1 MKELITRFN
10 LASPT
15 FFVKIQKLGVLLSA
29 LSVVLLGLQAQMPTI
44 EVPALVYKVAEYF
57 AVAGGVAATIAK
69 LTVADPTQIQK

>member
-10 LASPT
+10 LASPS

-29 LSVVLLGLQAQMPTI
+29 LSVVLLGLQAQMPTV
-44 EVPALVYKVAEYF
+44 EVPVIVYKIAEYL

>member
-15 FFVKIQKLGVLLSA
+15 FFIKIQKIGVILSA
-29 LSVVLLGLQAQMPTI
+29 LSVVLLGLQSQMPTVEI
-44 EVPALVYKVAEYF
+44 PQIVYKIAEYL

-69 LTVADPTQIQK
+69 LTVADPTQIK

>member
-1 MKELITRFN
+1 MKELVTRFN

-29 LSVVLLGLQAQMPTI
+29 LSVILLGLQAQMPTI
-44 EVPALVYKVAEYF
+44 EVPALVYKVAEYL

>member
-10 LASPT
+10 LASPS
-15 FFVKIQKLGVLLSA
+15 FFVKIQKLGIVLSA
-29 LSVVLLGLQAQMPTI
+29 LSVVLLGLQAQMPTVEI
-44 EVPALVYKVAEYF
+44 PAIVYKISEYL